1 MQASIQGAL
10 KSQSSNNERAK
21 RASAVRFADQVN
33 LEDEMKLNATDE
45 EEEVDQQESAN
56 GSNASLK
63 RKEPEAKMKGRQLV
77 GSVELLDDEGLAADE
92 EDAGSRQKYREDEDD
107 G

>member
-45 EEEVDQQESAN
+45 EDEDQEEHSAA
-56 GSNASLK
+56 GSNASGK
-63 RKEPEAKMKGRQLV
+63 R
-77 GSVELLDDEGLAADE
+77 
-92 EDAGSRQKYREDEDD
+92 
-107 G
+107 